1 MTKTRDMLVDVA
13 RQLFAKS
20 GVENTTMND
29 IALASKKGRRTL
41 YTYFKNKNEVYQA
54 VVESE
59 LDHILHSLQEMAGQ
73 DVPPEKK
80 LVNYIY
86 TRMEAMKE
94 AVLRNGTLR
103 AEFFRDIWKV
113 EQARKYMDLREMQLI
128 KGILDEGVNKD
139 IFSIADTNI
148 TASVIHYALK
158 GLDVPY
164 IKGHFNESRIDRTS
178 LKDYIMSF
186 ILNGI
191 KKR

>member
-1 MTKTRDMLVDVA
+1 MSKTREMLIDVA

-29 IALASKKGRRTL
+29 IALASQKGRRTL
-41 YTYFKNKNEVYQA
+41 YTYFKNKNEVYRA

-59 LDHILHSLQEMAGQ
+59 LDHILRSLQEMAEQ
-73 DVPPEKK
+73 NLSPEKK

-86 TRMEAMKE
+86 ARMEAMKE

-128 KGILDEGVNKD
+128 KGILDEGVSKD
-139 IFSIADTNI
+139 VFTISDTNI
-148 TASVIHYALK
+148 TASIIHYALK

-164 IKGHFNESRIDRTS
+164 IKGHFNESRIDKSS
-178 LKDYIMSF
+178 LKDYIMNF

-191 KKR
+191 KKQ

>member
-1 MTKTRDMLVDVA
+1 MSKTREMLIDVA

-29 IALASKKGRRTL
+29 IALASQKGRRTL
-41 YTYFKNKNEVYQA
+41 YTYFKSKNEVYWA

-59 LDHILHSLQEMAGQ
+59 LDHILRSLQEMADQ
-73 DVPPEKK
+73 DLSPEKK

-86 TRMEAMKE
+86 ARMEAMKE

-113 EQARKYMDLREMQLI
+113 EQARKYMDLREIQLI
-128 KGILDEGVNKD
+128 KGILDEGVNKNVFA
-139 IFSIADTNI
+139 ITNTSI
-148 TASVIHYALK
+148 TASIVHYALK

-164 IKGHFNESRIDRTS
+164 IKGHFNESKIDKSS
-178 LKDYIMSF
+178 LKNYIMNF

-191 KKR
+191 KKQ

>member
-1 MTKTRDMLVDVA
+1 MSKTREMLIDVA

-29 IALASKKGRRTL
+29 IALASQKGRRTL
-41 YTYFKNKNEVYQA
+41 YTYFKSKNEVYWA

-59 LDHILHSLQEMAGQ
+59 LDHILRSLQEMADQ
-73 DVPPEKK
+73 DLSPEKK

-86 TRMEAMKE
+86 ARMEAMKE

-113 EQARKYMDLREMQLI
+113 EQARKYMDLREIQLI
-128 KGILDEGVNKD
+128 KGILDEGVNKNV
-139 IFSIADTNI
+139 FAIADTSI
-148 TASVIHYALK
+148 TASIVHYALK

-164 IKGHFNESRIDRTS
+164 IKGHFNESKIDKSS
-178 LKDYIMSF
+178 LKNYIMNF

-191 KKR
+191 KKQ